1 MIYLLNGQPGSGKT
15 NIAKELTKLVANPI
29 HIEENKLRD
38 SLNNHDYTHEGKI
51 EFIKNIITIAKY
63 LDNEQFNVIISVVCP
78 YRYLRESFKKNN
90 NVKEIYVHN
99 DNLSFIKKKN
109 FCDNYEIPVDNYI
122 DINNTNLS
130 IDESINIILKFLS

>member
-38 SLNNHDYTHEGKI
+38 ILDNHDYTHEGKI

-99 DNLSFIKKKN
+99 DNLSFRKKKN